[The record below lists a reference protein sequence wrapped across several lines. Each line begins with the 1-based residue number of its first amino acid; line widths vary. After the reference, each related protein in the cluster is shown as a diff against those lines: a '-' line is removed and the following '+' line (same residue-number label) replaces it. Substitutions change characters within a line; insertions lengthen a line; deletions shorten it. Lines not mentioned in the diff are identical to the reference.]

1 MFAALVTTLIAFG
14 DPSSVAALPADARV
28 TIGSADYFV
37 SKETAELERDLR
49 NSFNLTD
56 RNSDGS
62 IDASEAPIAERG
74 QTNAN
79 GDRIAEEAGNALWI
93 SLMDTD
99 GDTVVDWPEMRA
111 YLLPR
116 LERANGL

>member
-14 DPSSVAALPADARV
+14 DPSSMAPLPADARV
-28 TIGSADYFV
+28 TVGSADYFV
-37 SKETAELERDLR
+37 SKEVAELERELR
-49 NSFNLTD
+49 TSFSLTD

-74 QTNAN
+74 QTNVN
-79 GDRIAEEAGNALWI
+79 DDRIAEEAGNVLWI
-93 SLMDTD
+93 RLMDTG
-99 GDTVVDWPEMRA
+99 GDAVVDWPEMRA

-116 LERANGL
+116 LVRANGL